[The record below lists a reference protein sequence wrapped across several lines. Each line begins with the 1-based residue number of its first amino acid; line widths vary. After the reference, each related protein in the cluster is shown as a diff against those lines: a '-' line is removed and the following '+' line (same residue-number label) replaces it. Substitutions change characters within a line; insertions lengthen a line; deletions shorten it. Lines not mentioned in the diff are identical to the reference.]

1 MREKHAA
8 QGDIPERWD
17 PYQTRVA
24 LAAARHHAARFT
36 RHRRLAAADREDL
49 AQDILLMILE
59 AGPRFDASRASWA
72 TFVAMLAR
80 RAVCDRARQ
89 PAAPECVSLDSS
101 AAAAILDRLVAPQAD
116 PDIALAFRRIEA
128 ELPTAPRAMLQ
139 QIIAHR
145 DVVAARDAG
154 ATSPA
159 TFYRDLHDLR
169 CWLRALGVHPTTSVS
184 MRAPTPTPSAP

>member
-8 QGDIPERWD
+8 QGDIPENWD
-17 PYQTRVA
+17 PCQIRVA

-36 RHRRLAAADREDL
+36 RQRRLATADREDL
-49 AQDILLMILE
+49 AQDILLVILE
-59 AGPRFDASRASWA
+59 AGPRFDATRGSWA

-80 RAVCDRARQ
+80 RAICDRARQ
-89 PAAPECVSLDSS
+89 PAAPEWLSLDSS
-101 AAAAILDRLVAPQAD
+101 AASAIVNRLVAPVAD
-116 PDIALAFRRIEA
+116 PDIAVAFRRVEE
-128 ELPTAPRAMLQ
+128 ELPTAPRAVLL

-145 DVVAARDAG
+145 DVAAARDAG

-169 CWLRALGVHPTTSVS
+169 CWLRALGVHPAASAS
-184 MRAPTPTPSAP
+184 MRASTPTASGP